1 MKFLKITKPYRL
13 KDYKFTLV
21 ILVLAISFLGVLVI
35 GSANEA
41 YQGRQL
47 IGLAGSVVL
56 MIIASLID
64 YVWIANFYWIFY
76 ILSVGM
82 LGLVLIPGV
91 GEVVNGARR
100 WINLGFTNF
109 QPSELAKI
117 FLIIFFAR
125 FIMKHEEDLSSRR
138 TILKAV
144 ILILIP
150 LVLIYEEPNL
160 STTICTAALFCMLMY
175 VGGLS
180 YKFIGMVLLVTVPVA
195 IILLS
200 IVVQPDQQI
209 LDEYQQRRILAWLN
223 PEEYSSDEAYQQNN
237 SVIAIGSGQLTGK
250 GLNNNSTTSVKNGN
264 FILEPQTDFIFAIVG
279 EELGFVGCC
288 IFIALLLLIV
298 IQCILIG
305 IRAQDTT
312 GKIICCGVG
321 SLIGIQTFINIGVAT
336 QIIPNTGIPLP
347 FVSYGLTSLG
357 SMYLGIGLVLNVGLQ
372 PKKYQDKLNTL

>member
-47 IGLAGSVVL
+47 IGLAGSVAL

-209 LDEYQQRRILAWLN
+209 LDENQQRRIQARLN
-223 PEEYSSDEAYQQNN
+223 PEENTGDEAYQQNN

-372 PKKYQDKLNTL
+372 PKKYQDKLTTL

>member
-13 KDYKFTLV
+13 KDYKFSLV
-21 ILVLAISFLGVLVI
+21 ILVLAISCLGVLVI

-41 YQGRQL
+41 YQGRQ
-47 IGLAGSVVL
+47 ITGLVLAIILMVVV
-56 MIIASLID
+56 SLID
-64 YVWIANFYWIFY
+64 YVWIANFYCIMY
-76 ILSVGM
+76 LLSVGM
-82 LGLVLIPGV
+82 LALVLVI
-91 GEVVNGARR
+91 GETVNGAKR
-100 WINLGFTNF
+100 WIDVGFTNF

-117 FLIIFFAR
+117 LLIIFFAR

-144 ILILIP
+144 VLILIP
-150 LVLIYEEPNL
+150 LALIYEEPNL
-160 STTICTAALFCMLMY
+160 STTICTAVLFCVLMY

-180 YKFIGMVLLVTVPVA
+180 YKFIGTVLLITVPVA
-195 IILLS
+195 VILLS
-200 IVVQPDQQI
+200 LVVQPDQNI
-209 LDEYQQRRILAWLN
+209 LDDYQQKRILAWLN
-223 PEEYSSDEAYQQNN
+223 PEEYASDEAYQQNN
-237 SVIAIGSGQLTGK
+237 SVMAIGSGQLTGK
-250 GLNNNSTTSVKNGN
+250 GLNNNTTTSVKNGN

-288 IFIALLLLIV
+288 IVIALLLLIV

-312 GKIICCGVG
+312 GRIICCGVG
-321 SLIGIQTFINIGVAT
+321 ALIGIQSFINIAVAT
-336 QIIPNTGIPLP
+336 QIFPNTGIPLP
-347 FVSYGLTSLG
+347 FVSYGLTSLW

>member
-13 KDYKFTLV
+13 KDYKFSLV
-21 ILVLAISFLGVLVI
+21 ILVLAISCLGVLVI

-41 YQGRQL
+41 YQGRQ
-47 IGLAGSVVL
+47 ITGLVLAIILMVVV
-56 MIIASLID
+56 SLID
-64 YVWIANFYWIFY
+64 YVWIANFYWIMY
-76 ILSVGM
+76 LLSVGM
-82 LGLVLIPGV
+82 LAFVLVI
-91 GEVVNGARR
+91 GETVNGAKR
-100 WINLGFTNF
+100 WIDVGFTNF

-117 FLIIFFAR
+117 LLIIFFAR

-144 ILILIP
+144 VLILIP
-150 LVLIYEEPNL
+150 LALIYEEPNL
-160 STTICTAALFCMLMY
+160 STTICTAVLFCVLMY

-180 YKFIGMVLLVTVPVA
+180 YKFIGTVLLITVPVA
-195 IILLS
+195 VILLS
-200 IVVQPDQQI
+200 LVVQPDQNI
-209 LDEYQQRRILAWLN
+209 LDDYQQKRILAWLN
-223 PEEYSSDEAYQQNN
+223 PEEYASDEAYQQNN
-237 SVIAIGSGQLTGK
+237 SVMAIGSGQLTGK
-250 GLNNNSTTSVKNGN
+250 GLNNNTTTSVKNGN

-288 IFIALLLLIV
+288 IVIALLLLIV

-312 GKIICCGVG
+312 GRIICCGVG
-321 SLIGIQTFINIGVAT
+321 ALIGIQSFINIAVAT
-336 QIIPNTGIPLP
+336 QIFPNTGIPLP
-347 FVSYGLTSLG
+347 FVSYGLTSLW

>member
-41 YQGRQL
+41 YQGRQI
-47 IGLAGSVVL
+47 IGLAIAVV
-56 MIIASLID
+56 MMVVISLID
-64 YVWIANFYWIFY
+64 YVWISNFYWVLY
-76 ILSVGM
+76 ILSVAM
-82 LGLVLIPGV
+82 LALVLIPGI

-100 WINLGFTNF
+100 WIDLGFTNF

-117 FLIIFFAR
+117 FLIVFFAR
-125 FIMKHEEDLSSRR
+125 FIMKHEDDLSDKW

-144 ILILIP
+144 VLILIP
-150 LVLIYEEPNL
+150 LALIYKEPNL
-160 STTICTAALFCMLMY
+160 STTICTATLFCVLMY

-180 YKFIGMVLLVTVPVA
+180 YRFIGMVFLITVPVA
-195 IILLS
+195 VILLS
-200 IVVQPDQQI
+200 LVVQPDQKI

-223 PEEYSSDEAYQQNN
+223 PEEYASDEAYQQNN
-237 SVIAIGSGQLTGK
+237 SVMAIGSGQLTGK
-250 GLNNNSTTSVKNGN
+250 GLNNNTTTSVKNGN

-279 EELGFVGCC
+279 EELGFVGGCV
-288 IFIALLLLIV
+288 FIALLLLIV

-305 IRAQDTT
+305 LKAQDVT

-321 SLIGIQTFINIGVAT
+321 SLIGIQTFINIAVAT
-336 QIIPNTGIPLP
+336 QIFPNTGIPLP
-347 FVSYGLTSLG
+347 FVSYGLTSLW

-372 PKKYQDKLNTL
+372 PKKYQ